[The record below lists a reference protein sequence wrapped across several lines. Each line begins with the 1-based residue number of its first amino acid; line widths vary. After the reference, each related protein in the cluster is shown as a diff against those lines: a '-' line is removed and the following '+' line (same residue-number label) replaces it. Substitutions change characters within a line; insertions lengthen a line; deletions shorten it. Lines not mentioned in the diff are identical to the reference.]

1 MPATP
6 SPLPLSRVYWVN
18 ADRHAR
24 ARTAMHAELAKSKV
38 THVRVPA
45 FDAQQDLAGNVLR
58 AQTLSH
64 LLLYERVHADRR
76 KGQVVLVLED
86 TASFE
91 YTPYWTTTLDA
102 IVASAPADWGILQL
116 AYRCDEPTIARV
128 NRVMSAAEHISR
140 PDNYAEMRVLLD
152 DTGPYVEWTK
162 WRPSLA
168 CAYLLHPR
176 GYHAL
181 LKHARTPHF
190 SPDAPPWEALF
201 PHTRTYTYHVPLFTT
216 RGGRDGYAPM
226 RSLMLH
232 RYPTEAEHN
241 ARERRD
247 RVGQLVRAWYARWRR
262 WHEAMARGGKGGE

>member
-1 MPATP
+1 MAP
-6 SPLPLSRVYWVN
+6 SLPLSRVYWLN
-18 ADRHAR
+18 ADGHAR
-24 ARTAMHAELAKSKV
+24 ARTAMHAELATSKV

-45 FDAQQDLAGNVLR
+45 IDAQKNLAGNVLR

-76 KGQVVLVLED
+76 QGQVVLVLED

-91 YTPYWTTTLDA
+91 YARYWTTTLDA
-102 IVASAPADWGILQL
+102 IVARAPADWGVIQL

-128 NRVMSAAEHISR
+128 HRMLSVDEHIGRSN
-140 PDNYAEMRVLLD
+140 DYVEKHVLLD
-152 DTGPYVEWTK
+152 DTGPYVEWAK
-162 WRPSLA
+162 WRPALA

-181 LKHARTPHF
+181 LQHARSAYF

-216 RGGRDGYAPM
+216 RAGRDGYAPM
-226 RSLMLH
+226 RSLALH
-232 RYPTEAEHN
+232 RYPTAAEQD
-241 ARERRD
+241 ARLRRA
-247 RVGQLVRAWYARWRR
+247 RVGVLVRAWYARWLQWQENERERKKRR
-262 WHEAMARGGKGGE
+262 A

>member
-1 MPATP
+1 MPPP
-6 SPLPLSRVYWVN
+6 SLPLSRVYWLN

-45 FDAQQDLAGNVLR
+45 IDAQQDLAGNVLR

-76 KGQVVLVLED
+76 RGQVVLVLED

-91 YTPYWTTTLDA
+91 YARYWTTTLDA
-102 IVASAPADWGILQL
+102 IVARAPADWGVIQL
-116 AYRCDEPTIARV
+116 AYRCDEPTMARV
-128 NRVMSAAEHISR
+128 DRSMNADEHLSR
-140 PDNYAEMRVLLD
+140 PDDYVEKRVLLD
-152 DTGPYVEWTK
+152 DTAPYVEWTK

-181 LKHARTPHF
+181 LQHARSTRF

-216 RGGRDGYAPM
+216 RAGRDGYAPM
-226 RSLMLH
+226 RSLALH
-232 RYPTEAEHN
+232 RYPTAAERD
-241 ARERRD
+241 ARERRA
-247 RVGQLVRAWYARWRR
+247 RVGVLVRAWHARWLR
-262 WHEAMARGGKGGE
+262 WREAVARGGRG